1 MNSFFP
7 RIAKMRLI
15 EAALGIVLVQSPIHA
30 EEIVSED
37 SLGFLS
43 APPEK
48 GGKKL
53 EQLPVENEIHNSPT
67 FKSLAK
73 NKDTYTIN
81 FNNVSI
87 IEYIRFT
94 SKITNLNFIFNE
106 QELQFSVSI
115 VSEEPVTPTNIMSIL
130 IQVLRINGLVVLEQD
145 NNLLITRVRNVT
157 QLATIVSGD
166 LPEPGHRSPLVT
178 RVFRI
183 KNANLSTVAS
193 VVKPMLS
200 DSALLEVSAETKQL
214 IITDI
219 TTNVD
224 KISTLLATID
234 SPHTSLEID
243 TYVAQNV
250 SLDALIPLAKEIIT
264 PFSEGNQIT
273 FVPQA
278 DTSTIFIISTPYL
291 IERTLT
297 VLEDLDTPTKDRKDL
312 ATRDHEIFL
321 YPLGTKKGPLF
332 LESIGAL
339 SQELDARGSSYKL
352 IDCLNGA
359 RWIKESNSI
368 LFVGDSET
376 LAKVKELLPTMSLQP
391 PHLTD
396 NQQVFLYPLGTK
408 KGTNFLDSIG
418 ALSQG
423 LEARGAPEQ
432 LINCLN
438 GARWIKESNSILFVG
453 DSETLAKVKE
463 LLPTIGLEINPGT
476 EKRSFYVYKIQHA
489 PVEQLEESLDTLAQ
503 DLQKSPQP
511 DHDLIEALTT
521 YTYVKESNS
530 LIFTGSSTVLAKLS
544 ETLPAFD
551 VAATLSKAAPSH
563 FLVYTP
569 KKMSGTELQNSLEE
583 LADNLKASGLAD
595 PLFIQAIQSM
605 KWTPSTQSLIFTGNE
620 ETLNQVKTLVTS
632 IDEGKDAVRGG
643 STDHIFYLYK
653 LKNASG
659 SIVLDHVNQ
668 IAANLQESKVPN
680 EPLILTLRNAKWVKD
695 NNSLLLTGSPTAIEQ
710 ARVLI
715 EQFDVSA
722 PPTNV
727 LGNKSEFFI
736 YKPVHAKGPVIESTL
751 RDLSKDLDAAGLS
764 DPDLLNTIGT
774 MRYVDTTNSLLFT
787 GTPASLEK
795 VKALLERIDSLS
807 PSEMQIQQLGTT
819 TFLIYKIQYVPASQ
833 LISSLRNVTTDLQ
846 RTGAVDPNVATAIS
860 TLKWI
865 KETNSLLITGTPE
878 TLQKVEALLKKF
890 DVASLAPRPD
900 SIPPTTSFVVYTPKY
915 QPGEDLVQILEDFQ
929 HNLAASG
936 VNNPLLFETISNL
949 KYVPRTCSLIISG
962 DAESIAKVEELLRRF
977 DVPSS
982 EPSKNPPSIES
993 IQNTSFLIYKLQYH
1007 QGNEILTALKQIA
1020 NDLGPGTATGN
1031 QNLLN
1036 AVNSLQWIRV
1046 TNSLLASGEADTLTK
1061 LRDLIQN
1068 LDVPLRQVFIEVLVI
1083 ETNVNNAQ
1091 NFGLQWGGKMKYLNK
1106 FAAGTGDFPAASTS
1120 PAASTNPVNPLAANG
1135 YNSSNSIIPGI
1146 QQTTATSFPN
1156 PNPNA
1161 SGVGGIPLFSGFDF
1175 GVIGD
1180 IIMHKGNSFISI
1192 GSLVNALQ
1200 TDTDS
1205 TVVLNPKIIT
1215 QDNRTSTIF
1224 VGQNIPFIGSQVQT
1238 SANIVSSTN
1247 NIEYRDIG
1255 FNLTITPTIGNNDVV
1270 TLDINTDISQVTS
1283 NPNLTV
1289 SNTSNQTGQITGI
1302 QTSHTSMTTKV
1313 HVPDQHFVVLS
1324 GMISDQKFRSKSGLP
1339 CLGGLPVIG
1348 VLFSENDRSV
1358 AKQNLIFFIRP
1369 QVVNTYEE
1377 YRAITEHQE
1386 DVYKDQAVMPVLK
1399 EEFDAAID
1407 IVKQPDDQ

>member
-1 MNSFFP
+1 MIPRMNSFFP
-7 RIAKMRLI
+7 RIANMTLI
-15 EAALGIVLVQSPIHA
+15 KAALGIVLLHSPIAA
-30 EEIVSED
+30 EEED

-43 APPEK
+43 VPPDK

-53 EQLPVENEIHNSPT
+53 EQLPVENELHNSPT
-67 FKSLAK
+67 FKNLAK

-166 LPEPGHRSPLVT
+166 LPDPTHRSPLVT

-183 KNANLSTVAS
+183 KNANLATVAS
-193 VVKPMLS
+193 IVKPMLS

-234 SPHTSLEID
+234 TPHTSLEID

-264 PFSEGNQIT
+264 PFSEGNPIS
-273 FVPQA
+273 FVSQA

-291 IERTLT
+291 VERALT
-297 VLEDLDTPTKDRKDL
+297 ILEDLDTPTQDRKDL

-321 YPLGTKKGPLF
+321 YPLGTKKGTNF
-332 LESIGAL
+332 LDSIGAL
-339 SQELDARGSSYKL
+339 SQELHSRGASYK
-352 IDCLNGA
+352 ITDCLNGA

-368 LFVGDSET
+368 LFVGDKET
-376 LAKVKELLPTMSLQP
+376 
-391 PHLTD
+391 
-396 NQQVFLYPLGTK
+396 
-408 KGTNFLDSIG
+408 I
-418 ALSQG
+418 
-423 LEARGAPEQ
+423 AR
-432 LINCLN
+432 
-438 GARWIKESNSILFVG
+438 
-453 DSETLAKVKE
+453 VKE
-463 LLPTIGLEINPGT
+463 LLPTIGLEGNTGT

-489 PVEQLEESLDTLAQ
+489 PADQLEESLDTLAQ

-530 LIFTGSSTVLAKLS
+530 LIFTGNSTALAKLS

-551 VAATLSKAAPSH
+551 VSATLSKAAPSH

-569 KKMSGTELQNSLEE
+569 KKMSGAELQNSLEE

-595 PLFIQAIQSM
+595 PLFIQTIQSM

-643 STDHIFYLYK
+643 TTNHIFYLYK

-659 SIVLDHVNQ
+659 SVVLDHIEQ
-668 IAANLQESKVPN
+668 IAANLQDSKVPN
-680 EPLILTLRNAKWVKD
+680 EPLISALRNAKWVKD
-695 NNSLLLTGSPTAIEQ
+695 NNSLLLTGNPTAIEQ

-715 EQFDVSA
+715 EQFDVTA

-736 YKPVHAKGPVIESTL
+736 YKPVHVKGPVIEAAL
-751 RDLSKDLDAAGLS
+751 RDLSQDLDAAGLS

-774 MRYVDTTNSLLFT
+774 MRYVDSTNSLLFT
-787 GTPASLEK
+787 GTTASLEK
-795 VKALLERIDSLS
+795 VKGLLERVDSLS
-807 PSEMQIQQLGTT
+807 PNEQQIQQLGET
-819 TFLIYKIQYVPASQ
+819 TFLIYKLQYVPAQQ
-833 LISSLRNVTTDLQ
+833 LILALRNVTTDLQ
-846 RTGAVDPNVATAIS
+846 KTGAVDLSVANAINS
-860 TLKWI
+860 LKWI
-865 KETNSLLITGTPE
+865 KETNSLLITGTPA
-878 TLQKVEALLKKF
+878 TLQKVEALIKKF
-890 DVASLAPRPD
+890 DVASLAPRPE
-900 SIPPTTSFVVYTPKY
+900 SGPVITSSFVVYTPKY

-936 VNNPLLFETISNL
+936 VNNPPLFDTINNL

-977 DVPSS
+977 DVPTS

-1120 PAASTNPVNPLAANG
+1120 PAASTNPVNPLASNG
-1135 YNSSNSIIPGI
+1135 YTSSNSILPGI

-1399 EEFDAAID
+1399 EEFDAGVD

>member
-15 EAALGIVLVQSPIHA
+15 EAAMGIVLVQSPIHA

-67 FKSLAK
+67 FKNLAK

-115 VSEEPVTPTNIMSIL
+115 VSEEPVTPANIMSIL

-166 LPEPGHRSPLVT
+166 LPEPAHRSPLVT

-183 KNANLSTVAS
+183 KNANLSTVGS

-264 PFSEGNQIT
+264 PFSEGNPIT

-321 YPLGTKKGPLF
+321 YPLGAKKGTNF
-332 LESIGAL
+332 LDSIGAL
-339 SQELDARGSSYKL
+339 SQELHSRGASYKVT
-352 IDCLNGA
+352 DCLKGA

-368 LFVGDSET
+368 LFVGDKET
-376 LAKVKELLPTMSLQP
+376 
-391 PHLTD
+391 
-396 NQQVFLYPLGTK
+396 
-408 KGTNFLDSIG
+408 I
-418 ALSQG
+418 
-423 LEARGAPEQ
+423 AR
-432 LINCLN
+432 
-438 GARWIKESNSILFVG
+438 
-453 DSETLAKVKE
+453 VKE

-489 PVEQLEESLDTLAQ
+489 PVDQLEESLDTLAQ

-521 YTYVKESNS
+521 YTYMKESNS

-605 KWTPSTQSLIFTGNE
+605 KWNPSTQSLIFTGNE

-632 IDEGKDAVRGG
+632 IDEGKDIVRE
-643 STDHIFYLYK
+643 DPIFYLYK

-695 NNSLLLTGSPTAIEQ
+695 NNSLLLTGSPIAIEQ

-715 EQFDVSA
+715 EQFDISA

-736 YKPVHAKGPVIESTL
+736 YKPVQAKGPVIESML
-751 RDLSKDLDAAGLS
+751 RDLSKDLHAAGLS

-774 MRYVDTTNSLLFT
+774 MRYVDSTNSLLFT

-807 PSEMQIQQLGTT
+807 PSEMQIQQLGST
-819 TFLIYKIQYVPASQ
+819 TFLIYKIQHVPASH
-833 LISSLRNVTTDLQ
+833 LIGSLRNVTTDLQ
-846 RTGAVDPNVATAIS
+846 RTGAVDPNVATAIT

-865 KETNSLLITGTPE
+865 KETNSLLITGAPE
-878 TLQKVEALLKKF
+878 TLQQVEALLKKF

-900 SIPPTTSFVVYTPKY
+900 SIPPTTSFIVYTPKY

-936 VNNPLLFETISNL
+936 VNNPPLFETISNL

-1106 FAAGTGDFPAASTS
+1106 FAAGTGGFPAASTS
-1120 PAASTNPVNPLAANG
+1120 PAASTNSVNPLAANG
-1135 YNSSNSIIPGI
+1135 HNSFNSIIPGI

-1156 PNPNA
+1156 PNPSA

-1289 SNTSNQTGQITGI
+1289 SNTNNQVGQITGI
-1302 QTSHTSMTTKV
+1302 QTSHTSMTT
-1313 HVPDQHFVVLS
+1313 
-1324 GMISDQKFRSKSGLP
+1324 
-1339 CLGGLPVIG
+1339 
-1348 VLFSENDRSV
+1348 
-1358 AKQNLIFFIRP
+1358 
-1369 QVVNTYEE
+1369 
-1377 YRAITEHQE
+1377 
-1386 DVYKDQAVMPVLK
+1386 
-1399 EEFDAAID
+1399 
-1407 IVKQPDDQ
+1407 